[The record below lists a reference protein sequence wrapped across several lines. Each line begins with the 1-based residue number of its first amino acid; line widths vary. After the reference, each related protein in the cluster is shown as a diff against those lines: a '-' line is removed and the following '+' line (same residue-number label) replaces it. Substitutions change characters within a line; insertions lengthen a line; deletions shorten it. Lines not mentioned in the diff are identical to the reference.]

1 MENSGEHADKPLSL
15 SKMVRIDEVCDRF
28 DRAIQEAIQNSGAW
42 PSVEDYLGNTTEPVR
57 SKLRKELL
65 AVEAS
70 CRQQQ
75 AKGKYPDPR
84 PLKVRRKHACR
95 CRSLPSSS
103 SSV

>member
-84 PLKVRRKHACR
+84 L
-95 CRSLPSSS
+95 
-103 SSV
+103 